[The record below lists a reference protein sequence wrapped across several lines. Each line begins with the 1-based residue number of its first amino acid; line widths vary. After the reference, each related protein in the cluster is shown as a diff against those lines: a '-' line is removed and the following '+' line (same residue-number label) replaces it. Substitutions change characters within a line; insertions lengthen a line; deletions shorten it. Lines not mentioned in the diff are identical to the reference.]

1 MFSLTGTCMA
11 QTVEICLPNLVGF
24 VEGNAPMIFFTPL
37 NVREVELRAYME
49 GWEANCDWTSGRT
62 FGIIGGAKA
71 DLNQAEDLSTA
82 GFLASSGPAI

>member
-1 MFSLTGTCMA
+1 MP

-49 GWEANCDWTSGRT
+49 GWEANCVD
-62 FGIIGGAKA
+62 KQVE
-71 DLNQAEDLSTA
+71 L
-82 GFLASSGPAI
+82 LAASAALKRI

>member
-1 MFSLTGTCMA
+1 MA

-49 GWEANCDWTSGRT
+49 GWEANCVD
-62 FGIIGGAKA
+62 KQVE
-71 DLNQAEDLSTA
+71 L
-82 GFLASSGPAI
+82 LAASAALKRI

>member
-1 MFSLTGTCMA
+1 MA

-49 GWEANCDWTSGRT
+49 GWEANCVD
-62 FGIIGGAKA
+62 KQVE
-71 DLNQAEDLSTA
+71 L
-82 GFLASSGPAI
+82 LAASVALKRI

>member
-1 MFSLTGTCMA
+1 MA

-49 GWEANCDWTSGRT
+49 GWEANCVDRQVE
-62 FGIIGGAKA
+62 
-71 DLNQAEDLSTA
+71 L
-82 GFLASSGPAI
+82 LAASAALKRI

>member
-1 MFSLTGTCMA
+1 MA

-49 GWEANCDWTSGRT
+49 GWEANCVDKQVELL
-62 FGIIGGAKA
+62 A
-71 DLNQAEDLSTA
+71 
-82 GFLASSGPAI
+82 ASSALKRI

>member
-1 MFSLTGTCMA
+1 MA

-49 GWEANCDWTSGRT
+49 GWEANCID
-62 FGIIGGAKA
+62 KQVE
-71 DLNQAEDLSTA
+71 L
-82 GFLASSGPAI
+82 LAASAALKRI

>member
-1 MFSLTGTCMA
+1 MA
-11 QTVEICLPNLVGF
+11 QTVEICLPNLAGF

-49 GWEANCDWTSGRT
+49 GWEANCVDGRT
-62 FGIIGGAKA
+62 FGSIGGAKA

>member
-1 MFSLTGTCMA
+1 MA

-49 GWEANCDWTSGRT
+49 GWEANCIDKQVEFWQHRRR
-62 FGIIGGAKA
+62 
-71 DLNQAEDLSTA
+71 
-82 GFLASSGPAI
+82 

>member
-1 MFSLTGTCMA
+1 MA

-49 GWEANCDWTSGRT
+49 EWEANCVD
-62 FGIIGGAKA
+62 KQVE
-71 DLNQAEDLSTA
+71 L
-82 GFLASSGPAI
+82 LAASAALKRI

>member
-1 MFSLTGTCMA
+1 MA

-49 GWEANCDWTSGRT
+49 GWEATCVD
-62 FGIIGGAKA
+62 KQVE
-71 DLNQAEDLSTA
+71 L
-82 GFLASSGPAI
+82 LAASAALKRI

>member
-1 MFSLTGTCMA
+1 MFSLMDCMA

-49 GWEANCDWTSGRT
+49 GWEANCVD
-62 FGIIGGAKA
+62 KQVE
-71 DLNQAEDLSTA
+71 L
-82 GFLASSGPAI
+82 LAASAALKRI